1 MVQHQQKVD
10 FPKSDVVVHDPAI
23 CSGCGICELMCSL
36 YHEGEVSPV
45 LARGTL
51 ERDPFNA
58 EYLFSSCR
66 QCLAPSCYIS
76 CPFPDKAIKIDRQ
89 TGVKYIVDEEC
100 TGCKK
105 CIRACPINPPGL
117 KFNKEKKLVYKC
129 DLCRGR
135 EKGPICV
142 EYCPQGALSVL
153 KVKRRKKEDE

>member
-1 MVQHQQKVD
+1 MVQKQQKYD
-10 FPKSDVVVHDPAI
+10 FLKSDMLVHDPDI

-51 ERDPFNA
+51 KRDPFEA
-58 EYLFSSCR
+58 EYHFSSCR
-66 QCLAPSCYIS
+66 QCLAPSCYVS
-76 CPFPDKAIKIDRQ
+76 CPFPDKAIKIDQ
-89 TGVKYIVDEEC
+89 KTGVKYIVDDVC

-105 CIRACPINPPGL
+105 CIRACPFNPPAI

-135 EKGPICV
+135 PKGPICV
-142 EYCPQGALSVL
+142 EYCPQGALSASQA
-153 KVKRRKKEDE
+153 KRRGNKNE

>member
-117 KFNKEKKLVYKC
+117 KLNKEKKLVYKC